1 MYCFGLAVYFESK
14 ATALVVMLDRR
25 RSNPYHRSPAS
36 IGVAL
41 PSRVAGRR
49 AFPCRIFRF

>member
-1 MYCFGLAVYFESK
+1 MYCFGLAVYVESK

-25 RSNPYHRSPAS
+25 RSNPYYRSPAS